1 MKFNGFWAGS
11 PENKGRPGGAET
23 MKKGAP
29 FMTAQDYRSVLET
42 AGPKMKEYVL
52 SHAEKDPKITLEEFF
67 SLVKFAYPDETP

>member
-1 MKFNGFWAGS
+1 
-11 PENKGRPGGAET
+11 
-23 MKKGAP
+23 
-29 FMTAQDYRSVLET
+29 MTAQDYRSSLES